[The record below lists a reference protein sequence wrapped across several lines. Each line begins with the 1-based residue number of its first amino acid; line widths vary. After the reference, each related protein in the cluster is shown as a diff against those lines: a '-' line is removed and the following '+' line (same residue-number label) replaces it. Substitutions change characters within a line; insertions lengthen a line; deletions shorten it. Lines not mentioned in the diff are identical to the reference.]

1 MFILKWRFRCLCRS
15 SFHLLPSKSETILN
29 KTLRINLVVL
39 LTTMTLFFFRLSKI
53 SCFHILA
60 FSISP
65 LFWEGQ
71 ADGDEKVSVLYV
83 SRLDLSSLSLFIT
96 TEVTLVTWPPAMQR
110 KGKGAWIQEWRFGS
124 LFETTTSP
132 QVFVESV
139 FHSSLAKYNKITNY
153 WTTVAVS
160 TAVQMLL

>member
-1 MFILKWRFRCLCRS
+1 MFILKWRFLCRCRS

-39 LTTMTLFFFRLSKI
+39 LATMTLFFFCLSKI

-71 ADGDEKVSVLYV
+71 ADGDGKVSVLYV
-83 SRLDLSSLSLFIT
+83 SRLDLPSLSLFIT
-96 TEVTLVTWPPAMQR
+96 TEARLVTWPPAMQR
-110 KGKGAWIQEWRFGS
+110 KGSLDSRMKIWVSFRDNNQPTSLRRKCLSFISCQIQ
-124 LFETTTSP
+124 
-132 QVFVESV
+132 
-139 FHSSLAKYNKITNY
+139 
-153 WTTVAVS
+153 
-160 TAVQMLL
+160 